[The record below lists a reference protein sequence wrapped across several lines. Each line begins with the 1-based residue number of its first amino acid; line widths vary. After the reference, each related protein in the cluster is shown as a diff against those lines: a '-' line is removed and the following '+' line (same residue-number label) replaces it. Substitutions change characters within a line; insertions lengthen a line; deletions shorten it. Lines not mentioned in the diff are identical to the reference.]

1 VNIRL
6 IYITDIRFPMER
18 ANAIQTIN
26 TCHSLARRGIEVHLL
41 VRKIDDKSD
50 KECLNYYGLDS
61 IKTLHLNRLKVP
73 KNSAKLMR
81 FTFFFKSF
89 FRIVLLSLT
98 RKKLI
103 YYTRDLKFAYVY
115 SFIGKIFRAKTIFE
129 AHTVSHRHTAEIH
142 TLYNGSQKLAS
153 HEDLRHK
160 MIMEGKIYR
169 KINGVIAITEHLKR
183 QIQDDFNPKCKIKV
197 VRDAADPLEK
207 PNADEKL
214 NGIFY
219 IGQLYPWKGVD
230 ILLKSMCLVNSGEI
244 LNIVGGLEYE
254 NDLENLKRL
263 AMLLKIENKVNF
275 IGNIPHKQVAEYIKK
290 AKICVI
296 PLPFSQIAAYYTS
309 PMKMFEYLAAGKA
322 IVASNLPSLTEVLK
336 DGYNALLCKPDDPVT
351 LADAINNLL
360 RNGKLRIKLSENA
373 WKDSHKY
380 SWDNRAALI
389 HKFTSEILTKSYE
402 D

>member
-1 VNIRL
+1 MNIRF

-26 TCHSLARRGIEVHLL
+26 TCHSLARRGIEVQLL
-41 VRKIDDKSD
+41 VRKIDDRMD
-50 KECLNYYGLDS
+50 DECLNYYGLS
-61 IKTLHLNRLKVP
+61 PIKTLRLNRIKVSK
-73 KNSAKLMR
+73 KNQRIMR
-81 FTFFFKSF
+81 LSFFFKSF
-89 FRIVLLSLT
+89 FRILRLSMT
-98 RKKLI
+98 RKRLI
-103 YYTRDLKFAYVY
+103 YYTRDLKFAYIY
-115 SFIGKIFRAKTIFE
+115 SFIGKIFGAKTIFE

-142 TLYNGSQKLAS
+142 TLYNSSQKSAS
-153 HEDLRHK
+153 HEDLRRK

-183 QIQDDFNPKCKIKV
+183 QIQDDFNPKCKITI
-197 VRDAADPLEK
+197 VRDAADPLDK
-207 PNADEKL
+207 PNFEEKL

-230 ILLKSMCLVNSGEI
+230 ILLKSMCLVNSGEE

-254 NDLENLKRL
+254 NDLKNLKRL
-263 AMLLKIENKVNF
+263 AMLLKIEDKVNF
-275 IGNIPHKQVAEYIKK
+275 IGNVPHREVAEYIKK

-322 IVASNLPSLTEVLK
+322 IVASNLPSLSEVLK
-336 DGYNALLCKPDDPVT
+336 DGYNALLCKPDDPVL
-351 LADAINNLL
+351 LADAINSLL
-360 RNGKLRIKLSENA
+360 RNGKLRSKLSENA

-380 SWDNRAALI
+380 SWDNRAAMI
-389 HKFTSEILTKSYE
+389 HKFTSEILTKPNI